1 MLTIPRMWREKPQRY
16 MLKGGR
22 CKDCGFVTYPAR
34 KVCPKCHSK
43 NIEVIDLPRE
53 GKILTYT
60 IVRTAP
66 EGFGDFAPYPLAI
79 VELENGARLMLQI
92 VDTDFDK
99 VQIGKKVRV
108 VFRRL
113 LVEGNAGVIIYGPKA
128 TVIED

>member
-1 MLTIPRMWREKPQRY
+1 
-16 MLKGGR
+16 
-22 CKDCGFVTYPAR
+22 
-34 KVCPKCHSK
+34 
-43 NIEVIDLPRE
+43 
-53 GKILTYT
+53 
-60 IVRTAP
+60 
-66 EGFGDFAPYPLAI
+66 LAI